1 MMLRAFLVAALTV
14 ATVSIGPA
22 QGADPTLDG
31 SRLRP
36 PRREPQLGFW
46 QVRDVQMR
54 LSRMGYPV
62 GEVDGT
68 LGPRTRTAVRGF
80 QQHRGFRP
88 SGHLDQQ
95 TLAALDVATG
105 PATSGASR

>member
-1 MMLRAFLVAALTV
+1 MKMRALLIAALTAV
-14 ATVSIGPA
+14 TASIAPA
-22 QGADPTLDG
+22 WGADPILEG
-31 SRLRP
+31 SRQRP
-36 PRREPQLGFW
+36 ARREPPLGFW

-80 QQHRGFRP
+80 QQHRGLRS
-88 SGHLDQQ
+88 SGHLDPQ
-95 TLAALDVATG
+95 TLAALDVA
-105 PATSGASR
+105 SH